1 MTPLM
6 LIKFEFASRHIY
18 GDLGGVVFMKKNE
31 LRKYL
36 KGQFNEISWLQLLI
50 KSRILVLIGMPK
62 SDFQFVEYSWS
73 YFVFEIAK
81 IYSRLYIDTGESKV

>member
-1 MTPLM
+1 LLRGISTETWGSC
-6 LIKFEFASRHIY
+6 FYE
-18 GDLGGVVFMKKNE
+18 KNE
-31 LRKYL
+31 FRKSL